1 MWSTLRTTHQFI
13 KRRPRPR
20 PYSLAQTI
28 LSALWSCTK
37 KCRKQSRFDTFD
49 HLFVYNL
56 CMVGGRACTCVCT
69 DFDYDFRS
77 LRGVSRTW
85 ENSVRSLHKGW
96 KKGLDGI
103 VTRTRNGLRA
113 ARRRDRGR
121 LSSGRRTGRG
131 EGWGEESLL
140 QGYGT
145 MHLYTSSR
153 YSKALG
159 KDEGKHRRRIESS
172 HAMRPPV

>member
-1 MWSTLRTTHQFI
+1 MYVRLYGFRLRFSI
-13 KRRPRPR
+13 FAGGK
-20 PYSLAQTI
+20 
-28 LSALWSCTK
+28 
-37 KCRKQSRFDTFD
+37 
-49 HLFVYNL
+49 
-56 CMVGGRACTCVCT
+56 VG
-69 DFDYDFRS
+69 FREPGE
-77 LRGVSRTW
+77 R
-85 ENSVRSLHKGW
+85 NSVRSLHKGW
-96 KKGLDGI
+96 ENGLDGI
-103 VTRTRNGLRA
+103 VNRTRNGLRA